1 MLPIYRYYIAEHP
14 FGALERKD
22 GTAMHSEFHNEHQ
35 NHDRGH
41 DRGPRR
47 GHGFANPERLRAFAA
62 GAPGF
67 GPGFGGFGP
76 RGFMPP
82 GPQRK
87 RRGDVRSAIISLVN
101 EKPFNGYGLIKEI
114 AERSG
119 GSWTPSPGSVYPTLQ
134 QLVDEELIEA
144 IGEGRRTE
152 FQLTD
157 EGRAYV
163 AEHEEELARVWA
175 SVTEHSGADA
185 GLHESVAKLMGVV
198 HQLRFAAT
206 DEQRAKAVAQ
216 LDETRR
222 ALYGI
227 LAD

>member
-1 MLPIYRYYIAEHP
+1 MN
-14 FGALERKD
+14 
-22 GTAMHSEFHNEHQ
+22 SEFHNANEHQ
-35 NHDRGH
+35 HH

-47 GHGFANPERLRAFAA
+47 GHGFGPGARAFAA
-62 GAPGF
+62 AAPGF

-87 RRGDVRSAIISLVN
+87 RRGDVRSAIISLLSD
-101 EKPFNGYGLIKEI
+101 KPFNGYGLIKEI

-119 GSWTPSPGSVYPTLQ
+119 GTWTPSPGSVYPTLQ

-163 AEHEEELARVWA
+163 AEHTEELDRVWA
-175 SVTEHSGADA
+175 SVTERTDADA

-198 HQLRFAAT
+198 HQFRFAAT
-206 DEQRAKAVAQ
+206 DEQRAKAVTQ
-216 LDETRR
+216 LDEARR

>member
-1 MLPIYRYYIAEHP
+1 MN
-14 FGALERKD
+14 
-22 GTAMHSEFHNEHQ
+22 SEFHNTHEHQ
-35 NHDRGH
+35 HH

-47 GHGFANPERLRAFAA
+47 GHGFGPGARAFAA

-87 RRGDVRSAIISLVN
+87 RRGDVRSAIISLLSD
-101 EKPFNGYGLIKEI
+101 KAYNGYGLIKEI

-119 GSWTPSPGSVYPTLQ
+119 GTWTPSPGSVYPTLQ

-144 IGEGRRTE
+144 VGEGRRTE

-163 AEHEEELARVWA
+163 ADHTDELEKVWA
-175 SVTEHSGADA
+175 SVTERTDADA

-198 HQLRFAAT
+198 HQFRFAAT

-222 ALYGI
+222 VLYGI

>member
-1 MLPIYRYYIAEHP
+1 MNSAFHDNH
-14 FGALERKD
+14 ER
-22 GTAMHSEFHNEHQ
+22 HH
-35 NHDRGH
+35 HDRGEGRAP
-41 DRGPRR
+41 RGFGR
-47 GHGFANPERLRAFAA
+47 GQREGMRAFAA
-62 GAPGF
+62 ATPGF

-87 RRGDVRSAIISLVN
+87 RRGDVRSAIISLLN

-119 GSWTPSPGSVYPTLQ
+119 GGWTPSPGSVYPTLQ

-144 IGEGRRTE
+144 TGEGRRTE

-163 AEHEEELARVWA
+163 EAHADELARVWA
-175 SVTEHSGADA
+175 SVTENNHADA

-222 ALYGI
+222 VLYGI

>member
-1 MLPIYRYYIAEHP
+1 MN
-14 FGALERKD
+14 
-22 GTAMHSEFHNEHQ
+22 SEFHNTHEHQ
-35 NHDRGH
+35 HH

-47 GHGFANPERLRAFAA
+47 GHGFGPGARAFAA

-87 RRGDVRSAIISLVN
+87 RRGDVRSAIISLLSD
-101 EKPFNGYGLIKEI
+101 KAYNGYGLIKEI

-119 GSWTPSPGSVYPTLQ
+119 GTWTPSPGSVYPTLQ

-144 IGEGRRTE
+144 VGEGRRTE

-163 AEHEEELARVWA
+163 ADHADELERVWA
-175 SVTEHSGADA
+175 SVTERTDADA

-198 HQLRFAAT
+198 HQFRFAAT

-222 ALYGI
+222 VLYGI

>member
-1 MLPIYRYYIAEHP
+1 M
-14 FGALERKD
+14 F
-22 GTAMHSEFHNEHQ
+22 SESNGHAH
-35 NHDRGH
+35 HDHAR
-41 DRGPRR
+41 RRR
-47 GHGFANPERLRAFAA
+47 GFDAET
-62 GAPGF
+62 PGF

-76 RGFMPP
+76 RGFRPP

-87 RRGDVRSAIISLVN
+87 RRGDVRSAIISLLGDG
-101 EKPFNGYGLIKEI
+101 PSNGYGLIKGI

-119 GSWTPSPGSVYPTLQ
+119 GTWTPSPGSVYPTLQ

-144 IGEGRRTE
+144 VGEGRRTE

-157 EGRAYV
+157 AGRDYA
-163 AEHEEELARVWA
+163 
-175 SVTEHSGADA
+175 TEHAEQLEKLWAAASDEVHADA

-198 HQLRFAAT
+198 HQVRFAGT
-206 DEQRAKAVAQ
+206 DEQRTKAVEK

-222 ALYGI
+222 ALYAI

>member
-1 MLPIYRYYIAEHP
+1 MNSDSTH
-14 FGALERKD
+14 D
-22 GTAMHSEFHNEHQ
+22 HSD
-35 NHDRGH
+35 HDRPGH
-41 DRGPRR
+41 GRARR
-47 GHGFANPERLRAFAA
+47 GSGL
-62 GAPGF
+62 

-87 RRGDVRSAIISLVN
+87 RRGDVRSAILSVLG
-101 EKPFNGYGLIKEI
+101 ERPSNGYGLIKEI

-119 GSWTPSPGSVYPTLQ
+119 GTWTPSPGSVYPTLQ
-134 QLVDEELIEA
+134 QLVDEGLIEA
-144 IGEGRRTE
+144 VGEGRRTE
-152 FQLTD
+152 FHLTD
-157 EGRAYV
+157 EGRAWV
-163 AEHEEELARVWA
+163 AEHTEELARVWA
-175 SVTEHSGADA
+175 SVTERTDADA

-198 HQLRFAAT
+198 HQFRFAAT
-206 DEQRAKAVAQ
+206 DEQRARAVAQ